1 MTQTRPLFTND
12 LRPHAAQPWARA
24 YGLQVSG
31 HWNEEQALVLRYTLR
46 GPEPL
51 GILWPP
57 AQTPGPADGLWQ
69 HSCFEA
75 FVSAPTAQGY
85 HEYNCSP
92 SGQWARYRFS
102 AERVRDLA
110 AEQQTPAC
118 QLPIAWD
125 AQARVLQTQLLLADL
140 PHSPSGWLL
149 GLSAV
154 LEHTDG
160 QLSYWALHHPQP
172 QADFH
177 HPAGRVLRLA
187 PPSL

>member
-1 MTQTRPLFTND
+1 VPTPSPLFTQD
-12 LRPHAAQPWARA
+12 LIPHTAQPWARA
-24 YGLQVSG
+24 HGLRVSG
-31 HWNEEQALVLRYTLR
+31 HWNEQQALVLRYTLS

-51 GILWPP
+51 AIRWPP

-75 FVSAPTAQGY
+75 FVSAPAAQHY
-85 HEYNCSP
+85 LEYNFSP

-110 AEQQTPAC
+110 AEQQTPAGA
-118 QLPIAWD
+118 LPINWD
-125 AQARVLQTQLLLADL
+125 AQARMLQTQLPLADL
-140 PHSPSGWLL
+140 PHSRSGWLL
-149 GLSAV
+149 GLCAV
-154 LEHTDG
+154 LEHADG

-177 HPAGRVLRLA
+177 HSAGRVLRLD